1 MGKNQIIASSVI
13 TETYQTRT
21 DFGAERRLALERTL
35 GEDGAP
41 GGNLYLTI
49 LKSRGYE
56 VGRLG
61 KTWPADEVKKDEDDE
76 VEIVD
81 EMRQAGL

>member
-1 MGKNQIIASSVI
+1 M
-13 TETYQTRT
+13 
-21 DFGAERRLALERTL
+21 
-35 GEDGAP
+35 GEDEAP

-49 LKSRGYE
+49 LKSGGYE

-61 KTWPADEVKKDEDDE
+61 KTWPADEIKKDEDDE

-81 EMRQAGL
+81 EVRR